1 MHDTRFCEASSLRS
15 SILFVS
21 RTSSAL
27 TLFSLSVHS
36 LCFPSPWFV
45 SSQTISST
53 PLSFCSLALL
63 SNPMV
68 CVFTNHPFCTVLF
81 LFTRSAF
88 HPHGLCLHKP
98 SILHRSLSVH
108 SLCFPSPWFV
118 SSQSINSAPFS
129 FCSLALLS
137 IPMVCVFTNHPFYTV
152 LFLFSRSAFHPHGLC
167 LHKPKSRSN
176 PVFFAQYLYLR

>member
-68 CVFTNHPFCTVLF
+68 CVFTNHPFYTVLF

-88 HPHGLCLHKP
+88 HPHGLCPHNP

-118 SSQSINSAPFS
+118 SSQTINSTPFS

-137 IPMVCVFTNHPFYTV
+137 IPMVCVFTNQRVDRT
-152 LFLFSRSAFHPHGLC
+152 LFSLLNICTCDDVQPRWQPGTMC
-167 LHKPKSRSN
+167 GVQRE
-176 PVFFAQYLYLR
+176 LR

>member
-63 SNPMV
+63 SIPMV
-68 CVFTNHPFCTVLF
+68 CVLTNHQFYTALF

-88 HPHGLCLHKP
+88 
-98 SILHRSLSVH
+98 
-108 SLCFPSPWFV
+108 
-118 SSQSINSAPFS
+118 
-129 FCSLALLS
+129 
-137 IPMVCVFTNHPFYTV
+137 
-152 LFLFSRSAFHPHGLC
+152 
-167 LHKPKSRSN
+167 
-176 PVFFAQYLYLR
+176 